1 LRFPTVA
8 HFICVTL
15 QYFGR
20 PRDFFPN
27 HFDVDACSS
36 RSAYAFIPFSAGPR
50 NCIGKESV
58 IHLFTYLNVYIV
70 TVARRQRF
78 AVMEE
83 KVLLA
88 RLVRQFRFR
97 ATMTFQENRGLPEL
111 VLRPSRGVP
120 LIVERRLE

>member
-1 LRFPTVA
+1 MRTG
-8 HFICVTL
+8 T
-15 QYFGR
+15 
-20 PRDFFPN
+20 
-27 HFDVDACSS
+27 
-36 RSAYAFIPFSAGPR
+36 PR
-50 NCIGKESV
+50 NKTRGFGSLSLWSISG
-58 IHLFTYLNVYIV
+58 
-70 TVARRQRF
+70 QRF